1 VHPAAGVFLAVRRA
15 QLLGI
20 LGALL
25 AIPCGEMIRIA
36 LVEWLAS
43 RARKTG
49 GTPPSV
55 ETGALVDEVVA
66 EATGP
71 QP

>member
-1 VHPAAGVFLAVRRA
+1 MQIGA

-25 AIPCGEMIRIA
+25 AIPVAEMSRIA
-36 LVEWLAS
+36 LVEWLAA

-55 ETGALVDEVVA
+55 ETSAAVNEVVA
-66 EATGP
+66 EAAGP